1 MNRDAYCEHCGA
13 KVVEYKHNFNAGM
26 ANSLW
31 QIYLVNKPVALTDLE
46 LTRSQWTNFQKLRYW
61 GLVEQCIDDIS
72 KRSNGLWRITDLGI
86 QFIDDSDCTIA
97 HNVWTFRGETMR
109 FEGDFVYFSDIHEKF
124 YKERPQYAA
133 EARSHHE

>member
-61 GLVEQCIDDIS
+61 GLVEQCIDDVS
-72 KRSNGLWRITDLGI
+72 KRSNGLWRITDLGR
-86 QFIDDSDCTIA
+86 QFIDDSDCTI
-97 HNVWTFRGETMR
+97 
-109 FEGDFVYFSDIHEKF
+109 
-124 YKERPQYAA
+124 
-133 EARSHHE
+133 